1 MRFGLVPV
9 LCFVGLFSACTPA
22 VLNKYSGGRSNQE
35 VQTTAAPNA
44 APPATAAKVATTSAA
59 STAPAARPNRP
70 TIFAV
75 DQGTFRFQL
84 GYDRVW
90 EATMDVLL
98 RNYNLA
104 IADRSNGLITTE
116 WDSYYLEGKVHRNKV
131 SMRIK
136 RLGGSL
142 VEVTVFNN
150 VEMLSKLPDGGI
162 TEIWLPTD
170 KNKPEI
176 GRIIQNMA
184 IAMGQPRPNLPQELM
199 AGSVPAAEKKGL

>member
-1 MRFGLVPV
+1 MRFGLFPV
-9 LCFVGLFSACTPA
+9 LCFVSWCSACSTPA
-22 VLNKYSGGRSNQE
+22 FLSKYSGNRSNRE
-35 VQTTAAPNA
+35 VQAVA
-44 APPATAAKVATTSAA
+44 APPAVSPQTPAKASPAPTAAAGTRT
-59 STAPAARPNRP
+59 PPRP

-104 IADRSNGLITTE
+104 IADRNNGLITTE
-116 WDSYYLEGKVHRNKV
+116 WDSYYLDGKVHRNKV
-131 SMRIK
+131 SMRLK

-142 VEVTVFNN
+142 VEVTIFNN

-199 AGSVPAAEKKGL
+199 AGSVPAAEKRGL

>member
-9 LCFVGLFSACTPA
+9 LCFVGWCSACVPG
-22 VLNKYSGGRSNQE
+22 VLNKYTGGGRSHE
-35 VQTTAAPNA
+35 VQ
-44 APPATAAKVATTSAA
+44 A
-59 STAPAARPNRP
+59 STAPHAAPPKTVAKPVGETPVQARRPG
-70 TIFAV
+70 IFAV
-75 DQGTFRFQL
+75 DLGTFRIQQ

-104 IADRSNGLITTE
+104 IADRNNGLITTE
-116 WDSYYLEGKVHRNKV
+116 WDSYYLDGKVHRNKL
-131 SMRIK
+131 SMRLK
-136 RLGGSL
+136 RMGGSL
-142 VEVTVFNN
+142 VEVTIFNN
-150 VEMLSKLPDGGI
+150 VEVLSKLPDGGI

-170 KNKPEI
+170 KNKAEI

-199 AGSVPAAEKKGL
+199 AGSVPAAEKSRL

>member
-1 MRFGLVPV
+1 MRFGLIPV
-9 LCFVGLFSACTPA
+9 LCFVGWCSACAPA
-22 VLNKYSGGRSNQE
+22 VLSKYTSGRSNHE
-35 VQTTAAPNA
+35 VQASTASHA
-44 APPATAAKVATTSAA
+44 APPQSTVRTVSAA
-59 STAPAARPNRP
+59 PASTRRPS
-70 TIFAV
+70 IFAV
-75 DQGTFRFQL
+75 DLGTFRFQL

-104 IADRSNGLITTE
+104 IADRNNGLITTE
-116 WDSYYLEGKVHRNKV
+116 WDSYYLDGKVHRNKL
-131 SMRIK
+131 SMRLK
-136 RLGGSL
+136 RMGGSL
-142 VEVTVFNN
+142 VEVTIYNN

-199 AGSVPAAEKKGL
+199 AGGMPAAEKSRL

>member
-1 MRFGLVPV
+1 MRFELIPV
-9 LCFVGLFSACTPA
+9 LCFVSWCSACSTLA
-22 VLNKYSGGRSNQE
+22 FLGKYSGNRSNQE
-35 VQTTAAPNA
+35 VQAAAAPSA
-44 APPATAAKVATTSAA
+44 VPAQTPAK
-59 STAPAARPNRP
+59 APAAPAVASGARTPRP
-70 TIFAV
+70 TIFVV

-104 IADRSNGLITTE
+104 IADRNNGLITTE
-116 WDSYYLEGKVHRNKV
+116 WDSYYLDGKVHRNKV
-131 SMRIK
+131 SMRLK

-142 VEVTVFNN
+142 VEVTIFNN
-150 VEMLSKLPDGGI
+150 VELLSKLPNGGI

-199 AGSVPAAEKKGL
+199 AGSAPAAEKRGL

>member
-1 MRFGLVPV
+1 MRFELLPV
-9 LCFVGLFSACTPA
+9 LCFVSWCSACNTLA
-22 VLNKYSGGRSNQE
+22 FLSKYSGNRSNQE
-35 VQTTAAPNA
+35 VQAAAAPSA
-44 APPATAAKVATTSAA
+44 VPAHTPAK
-59 STAPAARPNRP
+59 APAAPAVAPGARTSRP
-70 TIFAV
+70 TIFVV

-104 IADRSNGLITTE
+104 IADRNNGLITTE
-116 WDSYYLEGKVHRNKV
+116 WDSYYLDGKVHRNKV
-131 SMRIK
+131 SMRLK

-150 VEMLSKLPDGGI
+150 VEMLSKLPNGGI

-199 AGSVPAAEKKGL
+199 AGSAPAAEKRGL

>member
-1 MRFGLVPV
+1 MRFGLLPV
-9 LCFVGLFSACTPA
+9 LCLVSWCSACSTPA
-22 VLNKYSGGRSNQE
+22 FLRKYSGNRSNQE
-35 VQTTAAPNA
+35 VQAAAAPSAVSPQTPAKA
-44 APPATAAKVATTSAA
+44 APA
-59 STAPAARPNRP
+59 STAAAGTRPSRP

-104 IADRSNGLITTE
+104 IADRNNGLITTE
-116 WDSYYLEGKVHRNKV
+116 WDSYYLDGKVHRNKV
-131 SMRIK
+131 SMRLK

-142 VEVTVFNN
+142 VEVTIFNN

-199 AGSVPAAEKKGL
+199 AGSVPAAEKRGL

>member
-1 MRFGLVPV
+1 MRFALVPV
-9 LCFVGLFSACTPA
+9 LCFVGWCSACSTPA
-22 VLNKYSGGRSNQE
+22 FLSKYSGGRSNQE
-35 VQTTAAPNA
+35 VKATTQSNAVPPPAAAPR
-44 APPATAAKVATTSAA
+44 TV
-59 STAPAARPNRP
+59 APAPAGAPARKSRP

-98 RNYNLA
+98 RNYNIS
-104 IADRSNGLITTE
+104 IADRTNGLITTE

-131 SMRIK
+131 SMRLK

-142 VEVTVFNN
+142 VEVTIFNN

-199 AGSVPAAEKKGL
+199 AGSVPAAEKSRL